1 MDVPTSGFIDCKTGK
16 DLTFE
21 QVDAMFP
28 QDGSKPKAG
37 ACIANLHTTC
47 GVPFLRD
54 VPLINAIPGVGRDC
68 VTPEKAPA
76 LLMSNVPNIIP
87 EQ

>member
-1 MDVPTSGFIDCKTGK
+1 MDVTGFIDCKTGK

-21 QVDAMFP
+21 QVQTMFP
-28 QDGSKPKAG
+28 AFGPKPKAG
-37 ACIANLHTTC
+37 VCMANLHTTC

-68 VTPEKAPA
+68 VTPEKAQTIV
-76 LLMSNVPNIIP
+76 LSNMMKLNPDS
-87 EQ
+87 